1 MPNTNPIF
9 KNYVSA
15 GYPLLWIDTFEE
27 YRAMVV
33 FCNEVAGKG
42 YSFYSWDRV
51 DGIKKGALTKGVL
64 AFENPAK
71 EPIDDPLLALTW
83 AGTDPDNKEGMPD
96 NSILCLKDFHTYIKK
111 DPITRKIR
119 NLIPRFKAKGK
130 VLAII
135 SPMVDIPPEI
145 EKDITVIHFK
155 LPEVDELR
163 IVLKSVCESAADNF
177 DEAKKIYPKEDELI
191 LKSALGMTSFEAE
204 NAFSVSMVEKK
215 CFNSDII
222 QREKASIVKKTG
234 LLEVIDTPY
243 SLEDIG
249 GLENLKSWLKAREGC
264 FSDNANKFGIIPPKG
279 LLLVGVPGTGKSL
292 SAKVVA
298 RAWSRP
304 CLRLDVG
311 KVFGSYVGESE
322 GNLRRCL
329 AIAEAIAPCVLFIDE
344 FEKFFGGSD
353 DKGAHETTKRVL
365 AGFLTWMQDKTSDVF
380 IVATANSV
388 DSIPPA
394 MLRGGRFDAIF
405 WVDLPDDKQREEIL
419 NIHLRKVGRDAKAY
433 SKDMKE
439 LSKVSCG
446 FSGAEIEVW
455 VREALVHSYS
465 HGQKELM
472 SENLFEV
479 VKGITPISKLMG
491 SEIQES
497 RDWANE
503 RGIKMASISHGEPV
517 TTETP
522 LKRKLS
528 KD

>member
-1 MPNTNPIF
+1 MANPIF

-27 YRAMVV
+27 YRAMTV
-33 FCNEVAGKG
+33 FCNEISGKG

-51 DGIKKGALTKGVL
+51 DGIKKGALSKGTLV
-64 AFENPAK
+64 FELPSK

-83 AGTDPDNKEGMPD
+83 ADSDADKDGMPD
-96 NSILCLKDFHTYIKK
+96 NSILCLKDFHSYIKK

-119 NLIPRFKAKGK
+119 NVIPRFRAKGK
-130 VLAII
+130 VIVII
-135 SPMVDIPPEI
+135 SPIVDIPPEI

-155 LPEVDELR
+155 LPNIDELR
-163 IVLKSVCESAADNF
+163 IVLKSVCEAAADNA
-177 DEAKKIYPKEDELI
+177 DEAKSIYPKEEELI

-215 CFNSDII
+215 CFDLDII

-234 LLEVIDTPY
+234 LLEVVDTPY
-243 SLEDIG
+243 SLDDVG
-249 GLENLKSWLKAREGC
+249 GLENLKEWLKARSGC
-264 FSDNANKFGIIPPKG
+264 FTGHAEKFGITPPKG

-292 SAKVVA
+292 SAKAVA

-304 CLRLDVG
+304 LLKLDVG

-322 GNLRRCL
+322 GNMRRCL
-329 AIAEAIAPCVLFIDE
+329 SICEASAPNVLFIDE
-344 FEKFFGGSD
+344 FEKFFGGAD
-353 DKGAHETTKRVL
+353 GNEAHETTKRIL
-365 AGFLTWMQDKTSDVF
+365 ALFLTWLSDKTADVF
-380 IVATANSV
+380 IMATANNV

-405 WVDLPDDKQREEIL
+405 WVDLPDEKQRCEIL
-419 NIHLRKVGRDAKAY
+419 SIQLKKVGRDVKSY

-439 LSKVSCG
+439 LIMASSG

-455 VREALVHSYS
+455 VKEALIHSYS
-465 HGQKELM
+465 TGQKELTSVSM
-472 SENLFEV
+472 LEV
-479 VKGITPISKLMG
+479 VKGITPISRLMG
-491 SEIQES
+491 SEIQKS
-497 RDWANE
+497 RDWATE
-503 RGIKMASISHGEPV
+503 RGVKMASVSHGEPV
-517 TTETP
+517 VSEGP
-522 LKRKLS
+522 MKRKLN